1 MKPKSKPKARPKRK
15 AKVPARPVETQQGE
29 KKTGFKFP
37 RGNKFWQC
45 RAKHGRDGIWETPDA
60 LLQDCLAYFE
70 WLEENP
76 LYEEKGFA
84 YQGVVTKEQ
93 FYKMRA
99 ATLDGL
105 ELHLGIVHNTWLNY
119 REKPDFLH
127 VIEIVEKAI
136 RQQKFAGA
144 AADLLNANIIARD
157 LGLRD
162 TVNNQL
168 TGKDGGPIA
177 TAEITADMDPKK
189 ASELY
194 KQLLNG

>member
-1 MKPKSKPKARPKRK
+1 VTKKAAPKAK
-15 AKVPARPVETQQGE
+15 AKKKAPVKAVELQQAEE
-29 KKTGFKFP
+29 KKTGWKFP
-37 RGNKFWQC
+37 SGNKYWQC
-45 RAKHGRDGIWETPDA
+45 RAKHGRDGIWATPND

-70 WLEENP
+70 WVEENP

-84 YQGVVTKEQ
+84 YQGTVTKEQ
-93 FYKMRA
+93 IYKMRA

-105 ELHLGIVHNTWLNY
+105 ELHLGISHTTWDNY
-119 REKPDFLH
+119 RAKPDFVE
-127 VIEIVEKAI
+127 VIERIEKAI
-136 RQQKFAGA
+136 RHQKFAGA

-168 TGKDGGPIA
+168 TGANGGPIA
-177 TAEITADMDPKK
+177 TAAITSDMDPKK